1 MKLEESNRKKGIRKY
16 LFSSSFSPTAEKM
29 ELGKHIQVK
38 PKEKLEIPD
47 DTGHLGSSHWRGWW
61 LQAPQ
66 ALSSP
71 DALFLRIIGSSSGFQ
86 PFT

>member
-1 MKLEESNRKKGIRKY
+1 
-16 LFSSSFSPTAEKM
+16 M

-71 DALFLRIIGSSSGFQ
+71 YSLFLRIIGSSSGFQ
-86 PFT
+86 PFTLRQLGTYAQGIKRDLQM